1 MAELRRKAQEH
12 SAALLHS
19 LHAAAAAGLA
29 FPGLH
34 LSPFSMSGRGKSDQL
49 FSDMSSWVH
58 HSQQQ
63 HQLHHS
69 LNHNNNNNNSI
80 LQANLEKHKEEVA
93 ASLKPP
99 PSPKIDP
106 GEEKLEPKNYTIDNS
121 NSN

>member
-34 LSPFSMSGRGKSDQL
+34 LPPFSMSTRGKSEL

-63 HQLHHS
+63 HHLHHS
-69 LNHNNNNNNSI
+69 SLNNNNNNSI
-80 LQANLEKHKEEVA
+80 LQANLEKHKEEA
-93 ASLKPP
+93 ERA
-99 PSPKIDP
+99 SPKIDP
-106 GEEKLEPKNYTIDNS
+106 GEDKVEPKNYTIDNS